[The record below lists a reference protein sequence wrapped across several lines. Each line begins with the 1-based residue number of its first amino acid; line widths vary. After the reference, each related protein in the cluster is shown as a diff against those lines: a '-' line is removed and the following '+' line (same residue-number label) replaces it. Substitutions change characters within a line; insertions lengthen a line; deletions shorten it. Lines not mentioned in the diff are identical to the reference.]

1 MNKEDIKQIK
11 KAVIEAVGPYF
22 RAIQGDF
29 AKMDGRMDRMEQ
41 RLDVIEV
48 RLARLESGYEN
59 IRVEIREI
67 RHLLLQKA
75 SVEELNELNMRVM
88 KIESRLKKAGV
99 L

>member
-11 KAVIEAVGPYF
+11 KAVEEVVEPYF

-29 AKMDGRMDRMEQ
+29 VRMDGRMERMEK
-41 RLDVIEV
+41 RLDTIEA

-59 IRVEIREI
+59 LRVEVREI
-67 RHLLLQKA
+67 RHLLQQKA
-75 SVEELNELNMRVM
+75 SVEELNDLDLRVT
-88 KIESRLKKAGV
+88 KIESRLKKTGV